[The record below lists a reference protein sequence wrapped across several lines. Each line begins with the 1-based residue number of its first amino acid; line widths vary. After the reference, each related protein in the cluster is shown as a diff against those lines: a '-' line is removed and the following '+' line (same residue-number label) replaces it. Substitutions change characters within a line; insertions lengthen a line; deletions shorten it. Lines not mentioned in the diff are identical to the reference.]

1 MIKKI
6 CLLLFSFSVISTCFA
21 GDTEK
26 FTDEDL
32 DAVKHEQDQKMYQHI
47 KNLKDRRELE
57 NNIKAIHEALVDLNE
72 DRIEEL
78 KECRFFDLANEQ
90 QCKESVIRKYK
101 KLFSDF
107 ERYLRELEEA
117 YSKIKNAD

>member
-1 MIKKI
+1 MIKTI
-6 CLLLFSFSVISTCFA
+6 CLLFLFAVISTCFA
-21 GDTEK
+21 GDTNN

-47 KNLKDRRELE
+47 KKLKDRRELE
-57 NNIKAIHEALVDLNE
+57 NNIKSIHEALVDLNE

-78 KECRFFDLANEQ
+78 KECRFFDLANEM
-90 QCKESVIRKYK
+90 QCEESVIRKYE

-117 YSKIKNAD
+117 YSKIKKQ